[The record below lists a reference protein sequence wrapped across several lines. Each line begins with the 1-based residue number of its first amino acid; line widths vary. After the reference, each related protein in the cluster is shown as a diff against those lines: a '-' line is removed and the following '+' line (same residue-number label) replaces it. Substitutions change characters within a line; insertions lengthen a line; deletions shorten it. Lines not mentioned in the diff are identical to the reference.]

1 MLKSLDVLIGFSV
14 VMLVGSFAAT
24 LLTHAFTSIV
34 NMRGGQL
41 LRGLSD
47 LLQHIDPSLDR
58 KVVEEISTTI
68 LKNPLISEVSTRL
81 GPVISREEF
90 TTLLLSFA
98 AGEERKTLTDAAR
111 SALQNMLEKN
121 GVRDPAKTLGN
132 IRDLALRIEQA
143 NPGIPNNVRSN
154 LAILREAPSA
164 LTAKIHGWFDQTI
177 DRVSLRFTANTRIV
191 TFVAAL
197 LIAVITQMDAIGLV
211 NRLYSDPALRKS
223 LVEEAM
229 KNVPATSSP
238 DANQGA
244 IAEVDA
250 ALAKSGVLSISGW
263 KDFSGQRLIGI
274 LLSAALLSLGAPFWY
289 DMLKNVIKLR
299 STLAQKDDQQR
310 AERQNTSPN
319 DAVST
324 TPATAAI
331 TAATVP
337 TTVLPGEQG
346 FLDAVG

>member
-1 MLKSLDVLIGFSV
+1 MLKSIDVLIGFSV

-47 LLQHIDPSLDR
+47 ILQHIDPTFER
-58 KVVEEISTTI
+58 HVVEEISTTI

-81 GPVISREEF
+81 GPVVSREEF
-90 TTLLLSFA
+90 TTLLLSIA
-98 AGEERKTLTDAAR
+98 SGQEGKSLSQPGRDA
-111 SALQNMLEKN
+111 LKKMLSDN
-121 GVRDPAKTLGN
+121 GVADPAQTLSN

-143 NPGIPNNVRSN
+143 NPGIANNVRSN

-177 DRVSLRFTANTRIV
+177 DRVSLRFTANTRMV

-197 LIAVITQMDAIGLV
+197 LIAVVTQMDAIGLV
-211 NRLYSDPALRKS
+211 NRLYSDPALRNS
-223 LVEEAM
+223 LVEKALT
-229 KNVPATSSP
+229 NVPATPPSAS
-238 DANQGA
+238 NQVA
-244 IAEVDA
+244 IADVDA
-250 ALAKSGVLSISGW
+250 ALAKSGVLTITSW
-263 KDFSGQRLIGI
+263 KDCSPQKLIGI

-289 DMLKNVIKLR
+289 DILKNVIKLR

-310 AERQNTSPN
+310 AERQNAPPN
-319 DAVST
+319 DAAAT
-324 TPATAAI
+324 TPTAAAI

-337 TTVLPGEQG
+337 STVLPGEQG

>member
-34 NMRGGQL
+34 NTRGGHL

-47 LLQHIDPSLDR
+47 ILQHIDPTFER
-58 KVVEEISTTI
+58 KIVEEISATI

-81 GPVISREEF
+81 GSVVSREEF
-90 TTLLLSFA
+90 TTLLLSIA
-98 AGEERKTLTDAAR
+98 SGEEGKALSGTARDALKKM
-111 SALQNMLEKN
+111 LQNN
-121 GVRDPAKTLGN
+121 GVADPGKTLGN

-143 NPGIPNNVRSN
+143 NPGIANNVRSN

-177 DRVSLRFTANTRIV
+177 DRVSLRFTATTRIV

-197 LIAVITQMDAIGLV
+197 LVAVVTQMDAIGLV

-223 LVEEAM
+223 LVEEAI
-229 KNVPATSSP
+229 KNVPPTSPSGS
-238 DANQGA
+238 NQIA
-244 IAEVDA
+244 ITVVDA

-263 KDFSGQRLIGI
+263 KDSSPQKLIGT

-289 DMLKNVIKLR
+289 DTLKNVIKLR

-310 AERQNTSPN
+310 TERQNAPPN
-319 DAVST
+319 DPANT
-324 TPATAAI
+324 TPTAAAF

-337 TTVLPGEQG
+337 STVLPGEQG